1 MGWWEAIPMSM
12 SAMSSI
18 MGMGAGDKASAEAE
32 KYVKEG
38 RTLGQERIDLGQ
50 WFLDDWK
57 QNGMRFRDQ
66 LAEDAFGPGQTSAFE
81 EEAGV
86 FGRGMA
92 TAGEKV
98 RENQELGADLQTSML
113 SGLDVAKAKGMA
125 ELRIKDNQ
133 RKDALKGT
141 VLSAS
146 YQTPGAAQ
154 LLSGAMGD
162 QQDYF
167 SRLAGSYNDQAMQAY
182 QGAGQAMG
190 QLSSSFMG
198 MFNTAAPQKPGAAAP
213 PADKPKILDK
223 IPGVDY

>member
-1 MGWWEAIPMSM
+1 MGWWAGIPMAM
-12 SAMSSI
+12 SGISSI

-32 KYVKEG
+32 KYA
-38 RTLGQERIDLGQ
+38 RRGQEMGDQRIELGQ

-81 EEAGV
+81 EEAGT

-92 TAGEKV
+92 TATENI
-98 RENQELGADLQTSML
+98 RTNQELGTDLQASML

-146 YQTPGAAQ
+146 YQTPGAAGM
-154 LLSGAMGD
+154 LGSALGD

-167 SRLAGSYNDQAMQAY
+167 SRLSGAYNDQAMQAY
-182 QGAGQAMG
+182 QGAGQGMG
-190 QLSSSFMG
+190 QMASSFMT
-198 MFNTAAPQKPGAAAP
+198 MFQGAPSST
-213 PADKPKILDK
+213 PAEPKPKVLDK

>member
-1 MGWWEAIPMSM
+1 MGWWEAIPMAM
-12 SAMSSI
+12 SGMSSI

-57 QNGMRFRDQ
+57 QNGKRFRDQ

-92 TAGEKV
+92 TAGEKIQT
-98 RENQELGADLQTSML
+98 NQELGADLQTSML

-141 VLSAS
+141 VLSAA

-167 SRLAGSYNDQAMQAY
+167 SRLSGAYNDQAMQAY

-190 QLSSSFMG
+190 QMASSFMT
-198 MFNTAAPQKPGAAAP
+198 MFQGSGQQPTGAASTP
-213 PADKPKILDK
+213 PSGPKVLDK

>member
-1 MGWWEAIPMSM
+1 MG
-12 SAMSSI
+12 
-18 MGMGAGDKASAEAE
+18 D
-32 KYVKEG
+32 
-38 RTLGQERIDLGQ
+38 QRIELGQ

-57 QNGMRFRDQ
+57 QNGKRFRDQ

-81 EEAGV
+81 EEAGT

-92 TAGEKV
+92 TATEKI
-98 RENQELGADLQTSML
+98 RTNQELGTDLQTSML

-141 VLSAS
+141 VLSAA
-146 YQTPGAAQ
+146 YQTPGAAGM
-154 LLSGAMGD
+154 LGSALGD

-167 SRLAGSYNDQAMQAY
+167 SRLTGAYNDQAMQAY

-190 QLSSSFMG
+190 QMANSFMT
-198 MFNTAAPQKPGAAAP
+198 MFQGSGQQSTGAASTP
-213 PADKPKILDK
+213 PSGPKVLNK